1 MFRLRP
7 LFERGISYAALC
19 SGVYA
24 ALGVIWVAISDR
36 VAEILIPGAAG
47 ISAFRT
53 GTGCLFVVLTAL
65 AIYQLLRRAER
76 RERVAPPLP
85 TPGQVAPG
93 IPVVGQLVLLVLA
106 VSVPLCALLGWTIYR
121 GAEDEVRNA
130 KHLVADLAGI
140 TARDTARFVSDTSR
154 TMAALA
160 QRPRVRALDPRN
172 CDPVLA
178 DVPVVNASFI
188 NAMTFDAAGDLVCSV
203 VTPSPGVALVFPH
216 SPRHQRVLRDGRFT
230 LSEPFQGRAT
240 GKLIVVASAPVRNS
254 LGDIAG
260 SIDFAIGVES
270 LRPVVRPVLAAEGI
284 IGIVNSDGRV
294 IYGAVPE
301 RRGRDGRD
309 SEIVRIAI
317 AQKRGE
323 ALTHGFDGVL
333 RSYSFAPIE
342 GTDWIAIAGVPTS
355 VIYGQARENAWR
367 GGLIGLIIILLAAIA
382 GTWISRRI
390 AGPIL
395 GIAAAAQRVA
405 GGALAVRAPEGG
417 SREVTAVARQFNTML
432 DRLPLIEG
440 ELRESERRYKSLFD
454 SSPEC
459 VFVHAEGRIVMMNQA
474 GARLYGAA
482 SAQQMV
488 GMLVADLAH
497 PDDRAEVER
506 RVHTVTVN
514 RLELAPRELKNIRLD
529 GTTIEVEVMSLPF
542 EYGGEPA
549 VLTQLRDIT
558 ARKSAEAR
566 VARLSNLYA
575 ALSHTNEAMVRENA
589 RADLCHAVCRIIVE
603 QGHLVTA
610 AIRLYDAGRD
620 AFVPVASHG
629 PVSNW
634 VGERTIGVEEADS
647 RVVHAV
653 DSKRTYVLNDV
664 VARPDGMF
672 GLDDMRALGVR
683 SLAILPILVDGRGVG
698 ALSVFAGEA
707 DFFDPEL
714 IALLE
719 EMVRNLAYAFIKLEG
734 EQALQ
739 ESELRYRVLVEASP
753 DAIGVLVHGEIVL
766 ANSAALALFGAAT
779 AGQLIGRQGYER
791 THPDYRAAEREAVR
805 EVMRSP
811 GRVLRAEIRQL
822 RLDGSV
828 FDAEIVR
835 SRFEYRGQPALQVIS
850 RDISERKEAERR
862 ISRLTHLYAAL
873 SQTNAAIARAA
884 SREELFATVC
894 RVAVENGHFVTA
906 LISMLNPG
914 RDMAVP
920 VGAYGRL
927 AGLIGERPLPLT
939 LGMAGADG
947 PAATAVREAAPQVS
961 NDLLEDPRAHDAAGD
976 LVRTG
981 IRALAAC
988 PLQIDSEVAGVFI
1001 VYADEPGFFDAE
1013 LVDLLKEMAQ
1023 NLSFGLAKLQS
1034 EAGRRASEGAL
1045 RDSEARYRSLF
1056 DTSPLCIYVRQDD
1069 RVVMMNPAGLALFG
1083 ATSAEQ
1089 IIGRPSADLVHP
1101 DFRELA
1107 NRRYSFVMNG
1117 QDAAPAA
1124 EFKNLRL
1131 DGTVLETESVVTPFE
1146 FQGRPAVQIITN
1158 DISVRKEAERAL
1170 RRLNSELEQRVQ
1182 QRTAELQRVNQ
1193 ELSEFSYIVSHDL
1206 KAPLRG
1212 VASLVDWLKQDHGE
1226 QLGPEGRELLRL
1238 LSTRSRR
1245 MHRLIEDI
1253 LHFSRLGRVR
1263 ESATEVDLDHLAHE
1277 VVDSLA
1283 IAPHIAV
1290 RVATLPRLVGD
1301 ETRLRQ
1307 VFQNLISNAVKFM
1320 DKEEG
1325 LIEVGVESVPMQ
1337 PAAPGAAQA
1346 WRFYVADN
1354 GPGIEPRHHQRIF
1367 EIFQTLH
1374 PRDDPDSTG
1383 IGLTV
1388 VKKIVE
1394 LLGGGIWV
1402 ESELGKGARFVFTL
1416 PRRDAIDMPVKEGAH
1431 ERPNTDLPD

>member
-1 MFRLRP
+1 MLRP
-7 LFERGISYAALC
+7 RLSEHGISYAALC

-24 ALGVIWVAISDR
+24 ALGIVWITISDR
-36 VAEILIPGAAG
+36 VAELLIPETAQAS
-47 ISAFRT
+47 IFQSSK
-53 GTGCLFVVLTAL
+53 GCLFVGLSAL
-65 AIYQLLRRAER
+65 AIYQLLRRTER
-76 RERVAPPLP
+76 QERVAQPQSASV
-85 TPGQVAPG
+85 PGQAAPG
-93 IPVVGQLVLLVLA
+93 IPVVSQLVLLVLA
-106 VSVPLCALLGWTIYR
+106 VSVPLCALLGWSIYR
-121 GAEDEVRNA
+121 SAEDEVRNA
-130 KHLVADLAGI
+130 KRLVADLAAI
-140 TARDTARFVSDTSR
+140 TARDTARFIGDTSR

-160 QRPRVRALDPRN
+160 QRPRIRALDPHN

-178 DVPVVNASFI
+178 DVPVVNASFL
-188 NAMTFDAAGDLVCSV
+188 NAITFDAAGSLVCSAL
-203 VTPSPGVALVFPH
+203 PIAASVAEGL
-216 SPRHQRVLRDGRFT
+216 PREVSHQRVMREKRFI
-230 LSEPFQGRAT
+230 LSEPLQGQ
-240 GKLIVVASAPVRNS
+240 VASGMVVIAGAPVHNS
-254 LGDIAG
+254 LGDVSG
-260 SIDFAIGVES
+260 SINLAIRIES
-270 LRPVVRPVLAAEGI
+270 LRPVVRPALAAEGI
-284 IGIVNSDGRV
+284 IGIVNADGRI
-294 IYGAVPE
+294 IYGATPE

-309 SEIVRIAI
+309 AGIVRLAV
-317 AQKRGE
+317 AQKKGE
-323 ALTHGFDGVL
+323 AMMRGFDGVM
-333 RSYSFAPIE
+333 RSFSFAPVE

-367 GGLIGLIIILLAAIA
+367 GGLIGLLIILLAAVA
-382 GTWISRRI
+382 GTWMSRRI

-395 GIAAAAQRVA
+395 GIADAAQRVA
-405 GGALAVRAPEGG
+405 GGELAVRAPEGG
-417 SREVTAVARQFNTML
+417 SREVTAVARQFNAML
-432 DRLPLIEG
+432 DVLPLIED
-440 ELRESERRYKSLFD
+440 ELRESEQRYKSLFD

-459 VFVHAEGRIVMMNQA
+459 VFVHAEGRIVMMNRA

-482 SAQQMV
+482 SPQQMV

-497 PDDRAEVER
+497 PDDRAEVEG
-506 RVHTVTVN
+506 RVHAVGVE
-514 RLELAPRELKNIRLD
+514 RREAALRELKNIRLD
-529 GTTIEVEVMSLPF
+529 GSTIEVEVMSLPF

-575 ALSHTNEAMVRENA
+575 ALSHTNEAMVRESG
-589 RADLCHAVCRIIVE
+589 RADLCRAVCRIIVE
-603 QGHLVTA
+603 QGGMVTA
-610 AIRLYDAGRD
+610 AIRLRDFAGD

-634 VGERTIGVEEADS
+634 VGERTIAAGETGS
-647 RVVHAV
+647 RVVRAI
-653 DSKRTYVLNDV
+653 DSKRTYVLNDIF
-664 VARPDGMF
+664 AQPDGRF
-672 GLDDMRALGVR
+672 GLDDMRALGIG
-683 SLAILPILVDGRGVG
+683 SLAILPILVDGKGVG
-698 ALSVFAGEA
+698 GLSVFAAEA
-707 DFFDPEL
+707 GFFDPEL

-719 EMVRNLAYAFIKLEG
+719 EMMRNLSYAFVKLES

-753 DAIGVLVHGEIVL
+753 DAIGVLVRGKIVL
-766 ANSAALALFGAAT
+766 ANSAALALFGAA
-779 AGQLIGRQGYER
+779 APAQLIGRQGYEL

-811 GRVLRAEIRQL
+811 GKVLRAEVRQL

-884 SREELFATVC
+884 SREELFAKVC

-906 LISMLNPG
+906 LISMLNPA
-914 RDMAVP
+914 RDLAVP

-939 LGMAGADG
+939 AGMPGADG
-947 PAATAVREAAPQVS
+947 PAAIAIREATPQVS
-961 NDLLEDPRAHDAAGD
+961 NDLLEDPRARASVGD

-981 IRALAAC
+981 IRAVAVC
-988 PLQIDSEVAGVFI
+988 PLQGEGEVSGALI

-1013 LVDLLKEMAQ
+1013 LVGLLKEMAQ
-1023 NLSFGLAKLQS
+1023 NISFGLAKLQS
-1034 EAGRRASEGAL
+1034 EAARHTSEGAL

-1083 ATSAEQ
+1083 ATSPEQ

-1107 NRRYSFVMNG
+1107 NQRYRFVMHG
-1117 QDAAPAA
+1117 EDAAPAT

-1131 DGTVLETESVVTPFE
+1131 DGTLLETESVVTPFE
-1146 FQGRPAVQIITN
+1146 FEGRPAVQIITN

-1182 QRTAELQRVNQ
+1182 QRTAELSRVNQ

-1238 LSTRSRR
+1238 LSARSRR

-1253 LHFSRLGRVR
+1253 LHFSRLGRGR
-1263 ESATEVDLDHLAHE
+1263 ESAAEIDLDHLLHE
-1277 VVDSLA
+1277 IVDSLDLP
-1283 IAPHIAV
+1283 PHIAV
-1290 RVATLPRLVGD
+1290 RVAALPRLVGD

-1307 VFQNLISNAVKFM
+1307 VFQNLISNAAKFM
-1320 DKEEG
+1320 DKEKG
-1325 LIEVGVESVPMQ
+1325 LIEVGVDPVPAQ
-1337 PAAPGAAQA
+1337 TPGGTPA

-1354 GPGIEPRHHQRIF
+1354 GPGIEARHHQRIF

-1416 PRRDAIDMPVKEGAH
+1416 PCRDAIDMPAREGAH
-1431 ERPNTDLPD
+1431 ERPDTDLPG